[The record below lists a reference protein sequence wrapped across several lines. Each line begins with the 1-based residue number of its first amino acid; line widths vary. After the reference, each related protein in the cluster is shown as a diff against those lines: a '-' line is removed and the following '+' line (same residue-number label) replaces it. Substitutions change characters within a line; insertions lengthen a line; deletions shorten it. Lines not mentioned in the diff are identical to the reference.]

1 MKKNL
6 PFIEEIVTLYFPF
19 ENWATLPG
27 PSGENNT
34 TVFILA
40 NQEKYVLRIY
50 ETHQDEEKVTFEH
63 AILLAL
69 KERPLSLSIP
79 VPIRTIEGRTIVK
92 TGSGFLAGLF
102 QFIDG
107 ANPALVDFEQIYS
120 FGQATGHL
128 SAALAEVNVNQQ
140 PVYRPYYDMDSTH
153 PKCPLDKI
161 KEFSLNPPEDFSE
174 LTQELLTIYKQLVSF
189 QDSVTSIKRLPHQL
203 VHGDLNASNILST
216 GDGQISAILDFEF
229 VTHDLRVME
238 VAVSMS
244 DFIDEQEDEGMIFQK
259 MTAFLK
265 GYGSRI
271 KLTKDEIQSLP
282 LLIQLRSLDVFIHF
296 LGRYWDGID
305 SIDTVKKYVRKAAR
319 RVSWISMRHERFIE
333 FCDIFGADGKKGE
346 EMNRI

>member
-6 PFIEEIVTLYFPF
+6 SFIEEIVPLYFPF
-19 ENWATLPG
+19 ENWAMVPG

-50 ETHQDEEKVTFEH
+50 ETHQDEEKVNFEH
-63 AILLAL
+63 AVLLAL
-69 KERPLSLSIP
+69 KERPLSLSVPI
-79 VPIRTIEGRTIVK
+79 PIRTIEGQTIVK
-92 TGSGFLAGLF
+92 TQSGFLAGLF
-102 QFIDG
+102 RFIDG
-107 ANPALVDFEQIYS
+107 TNPALVDLEQIYS
-120 FGQATGHL
+120 FGQATGQL
-128 SAALAEVNVNQQ
+128 TTELAEVIVNQQ
-140 PVYRPYYDMDSTH
+140 TVYRPYYDMDSTH
-153 PKCPLDKI
+153 PNCSLDKL
-161 KEFSLNPPEDFSE
+161 KDFSLNPPEDFAE

-189 QDSVTSIKRLPHQL
+189 QDRVSFLKRLPHQL
-203 VHGDLNASNILST
+203 VHGDLNASNILSA
-216 GDGQISAILDFEF
+216 GNGQISAILDFEF

-244 DFIDEQEDEGMIFQK
+244 DFIDDEEDEVRVFQK

-271 KLTKDEIQSLP
+271 KLTEVEILSLP

-296 LGRYWDGID
+296 LGRYWDGVD

-319 RVSWISMRHERFIE
+319 RVSWISIRHERFIE
-333 FCDIFGADGKKGE
+333 FCDIFGADRKK
-346 EMNRI
+346 R